1 MWDLPFFVV
10 RDSFLLPTNHDANL
24 EDEPRIE
31 NSCHHSASRLDVRG
45 FLWVQL
51 MSYHSVFYVQRK

>member
-1 MWDLPFFVV
+1 MWDLPVFVV

-31 NSCHHSASRLDVRG
+31 NSPLGKPARCSAG
-45 FLWVQL
+45 F
-51 MSYHSVFYVQRK
+51 YGFK